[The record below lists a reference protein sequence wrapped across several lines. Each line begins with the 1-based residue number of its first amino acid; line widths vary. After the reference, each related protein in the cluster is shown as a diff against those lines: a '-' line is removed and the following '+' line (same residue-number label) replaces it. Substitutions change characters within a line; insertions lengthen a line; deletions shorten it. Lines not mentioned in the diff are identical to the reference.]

1 MSRFG
6 DSLSAESAGRE
17 RNGEDTQGENIR
29 NNNNRRSG
37 FTSTVA
43 SGNGH
48 GGNVVTPDNRSR
60 LARRQA
66 RCAQNR
72 QRSSID
78 ALRKRVQRFS
88 NTSKATLAKA
98 KPTNADLRNFIEQ
111 EFEPVTRSSL
121 QRKFRERANAISA
134 AEMKQIEIMKSI
146 DKENATKGHGWVPMD
161 KPDGTTRLIFENW
174 NSIKYW
180 SERKTKVDINVIE
193 ATRKRYNA
201 DILAGVEHQTNFS
214 KADEDAQFHDI
225 FGFGE
230 DRKSVEAHNCH
241 NGDHRSAYGGTAIMV
256 FGRLSHYAT
265 NQHDR
270 DPTGL
275 GRWCS
280 KLIKSGSKSVRIVTA
295 YRPNKGRWSGRRQG
309 AGSVW
314 RQHRR
319 YFRSINRHD
328 NPRDLFDQD
337 LCAALKA
344 WRRDGEDII
353 LAGDFNDNIYTS
365 SLARSLGHRDI
376 GLVDQYHRLFD
387 EPAPFSHNTGS
398 VPIMGVY
405 ATAGI
410 EVTAAYLSQHHAKG
424 VVGDHRLHVFDFST
438 KSITG
443 LDSPTDTRAEG
454 RNLQC
459 SHHYARTNYI
469 RVLMQLTQRHK
480 MFSKALFLRRQRMT
494 MTAAEFQLV
503 CNKYDNE
510 FTELMLAAE
519 KQCRKKKNDFLSWS
533 PIVGAC
539 VRHLHLYRWILRLK
553 HGSNTNTANL
563 IRACESQGLPN
574 PIQMTL
580 AEAELAE
587 LACLHRLEKL
597 RDEAPQLRL
606 EHLQSCI
613 DKARE
618 VHDEEKANS
627 LVHLMRRERDRRQN
641 RRMYCA
647 FGKKK
652 GKPPSQIAVRCP
664 TGPDPIFSG
673 QNRVEEVA
681 AEHLTDRYRSAHS
694 SPFASGRLLDDIG
707 HFGQGPEVNAI
718 LEGTFDFPSEY
729 SPEAKQICVE
739 AAKIFSATS
748 ESMISTYITRDDFQS
763 WWLHAREA
771 TQSSKSG
778 AHFGHYRAA
787 AENDYLSALHVAK
800 LNLALETGVPYE
812 RWGHGLTVLLEKEFG
827 SIYIDKLRA
836 ICLFEADFNWLQK
849 IIFAKRM
856 ISNAREKHVIP
867 AEQCATPGVD
877 QNQGSMLKIYH
888 CDTHRTLHIPYSVVS
903 ADLANCYDAVNHAVA
918 ALALLSFGVPHMA
931 VKLVL
936 TCLQS
941 MYFWLRTAFG
951 ISGTP
956 FHGTL
961 IDPFFGISQGGG
973 VAPPTFQAVSA
984 LMINSY
990 KSFGHGVTFVSPVTG
1005 LIFFFAA
1012 ILYVDDTDL
1021 LLCADSPT
1029 MSERAFFEKIQR
1041 SVTAWAKIVLAT
1053 GGSLKA
1059 SKCHASVASFKF
1071 VQGKARMKKKSAL
1084 PSIPITIAATDGT
1097 QKTIELIEPT
1107 ASKKTLGVLTNLANV
1122 SKSQLKYIR
1131 DLGLGWATQ
1140 LSTNKYISPADGW
1153 KSLFTQ
1159 LKPKVAWGAVCLTA
1173 TPLHVDRVQSA
1184 IYHRSLSRL
1193 RVHRSIRRELRT
1205 MPEMFQ
1211 GLGMFDLNVE
1221 RLGKKVYF
1229 LRRHWNTPTAMG
1241 HMLKVAFETFQIDVG
1256 LDGNIFTRNF
1266 DHLSPLAANSWFF
1279 DLWRLCSHFQVSLV
1293 IHEENDIPLVRK
1305 RDKGLMDCFI
1315 ELGVFSMDQLCILSR
1330 FRKFFAVHSIA
1341 ELLCCDGATV
1351 RQDVLRYRQ
1360 GRSKRVFPF
1369 EKPLCR
1375 DLELWISALKLVT
1388 SPSLILDRPLG
1399 DYIIMPPR
1407 HDGWFTTADRRE
1419 VYCVLDNN
1427 THDIYTCDMEEVRGR
1442 RPAYVWDR
1450 NEEGNPG
1457 VAPLLASVEVLDER
1471 FITLLSTAPVPHQS
1485 DGTQSFLETLHSWPN
1500 QSLWKYFKCDEDGEW
1515 IGRAISNNTL
1525 SFVHDGS
1532 YMRQIAPKLCSAAF
1546 VLSCSR
1552 TGLQASGTLVERC
1565 DSADNYRAEA
1575 LGAMAGLL
1583 VIKAAT
1589 TKRRRYLSVL
1599 KAHCDNMG
1607 IVKHGNAAT
1616 TTCPEK
1622 QVQAD
1627 VIMLIKKLIRGLP
1640 CNLEYEHVF
1649 GHQDEILRW
1658 DQLSIQEKLNVL
1670 CDSLAKRALMAG
1682 IVNRD
1687 FITSTFPFEDV
1698 RLDCSTKKVVG
1709 SPTRAI
1715 YQWWGY
1721 KTARAFF
1728 HSKKIVN
1735 KTHFDLIY
1743 WEGMGRAMNT
1753 FPIMFRRWITK
1764 HVCGFCGCNEHLSK
1778 YTPGLDNVC
1787 LACNCTH
1794 ETTAHITVCGDPE
1807 RVRLYK
1813 SSVDVIATWMHTNK
1827 TAPLLARL
1835 IEDYLRARG
1844 TKTMEQVS
1852 PMGISVDY
1860 QLFAKYHDVLGW
1872 QNFIE
1877 GRILTYM
1884 VQIQR
1889 DHLVNID
1896 TFRTAESWARDLIEQ
1911 LLRLTH
1917 RQWLLRNALLQ
1928 FRLPDGRTY
1937 AERERLV
1944 ERIME
1949 LMWTDPDD
1957 LLPEDRTL
1965 MTEDF
1970 KKLAKADA
1978 TDQAYW
1984 IAETEVAI
1992 KAAQFIHNREHT
2004 RNFSHRAQ
2012 SSTTISQDH
2021 HDEIDPEI
2029 DTEGSMRYRRRRR
2042 R

>member
-1 MSRFG
+1 MRRFG
-6 DSLSAESAGRE
+6 GSLSAESAGRE
-17 RNGEDTQGENIR
+17 RIGEDTPGENVR
-29 NNNNRRSG
+29 NNNS
-37 FTSTVA
+37 STYM
-43 SGNGH
+43 SGNSH
-48 GGNVVTPDNRSR
+48 GGNIVPLDNNNR

-66 RCAQNR
+66 RCAQHR
-72 QRSSID
+72 QRSQID
-78 ALRKRVQRFS
+78 ALRTRVRNFS
-88 NTSKATLAKA
+88 VTSKATLSKA
-98 KPTNADLRNFIEQ
+98 RPTNAELRTFIEQ
-111 EFEPVTRSSL
+111 EFSPVTKSSL
-121 QRKFRERANAISA
+121 RQKFCERAHEISA
-134 AEMKQIEIMKSI
+134 AEMKQLEIMRSI
-146 DKENATKGHGWVPMD
+146 DKEDASKGHGWVPLD

-214 KADEDAQFHDI
+214 KAEDDAQFHDI

-230 DRKSVEAHNCH
+230 DRKSVEAHNIH

-256 FGRLSHYAT
+256 FGRLSNYAT
-265 NQHDR
+265 NHHDR

-280 KLIKSGSKSVRIVTA
+280 KLIKSGSKSVRIVSA

-309 AGSVW
+309 AGGVW
-314 RQHRR
+314 RQHLR
-319 YFRSINRHD
+319 YFRGQNRQG
-328 NPRDLFDQD
+328 NPRALFDQD
-337 LCAALKA
+337 LCAALKT

-365 SLARSLGHRDI
+365 SLAQSLGHRDI
-376 GLVDQYHRLFD
+376 GLVEQYHRLYD

-398 VPIMGVY
+398 TPIMGVY
-405 ATAGI
+405 ATAGV
-410 EVTAAYLSQHHAKG
+410 EVTAAYLSRHHAKG

-443 LDSPTDTRAEG
+443 LDSPTDTRTEG

-459 SHHYARTNYI
+459 SHHYAKTNYV

-480 MFSKALFLRRQRMT
+480 MFSKALRLRRQRMV

-503 CNKYDNE
+503 CNKYDKE
-510 FTELMLAAE
+510 FIELMLAAE
-519 KQCRKKKNDFLSWS
+519 KRCRNKKPDFLAWS

-539 VRHLHLYRWILRLK
+539 VRHLHLYRWILRYK
-553 HGSNTNTANL
+553 HGGNTNTSNL
-563 IRACESQGLPN
+563 KRACESQGLPN

-580 AEAELAE
+580 AEAEIAE
-587 LACLHRLEKL
+587 LTCLRRLDKL

-613 DKARE
+613 DQARA
-618 VHDEEKANS
+618 VNDETKVDA
-627 LVHLMRRERDRRQN
+627 LVRIMRRERDRRQN
-641 RRMYCA
+641 RRLYCS

-673 QNRVEEVA
+673 QERIEAVA
-681 AEHLTDRYRSAHS
+681 AEHLTNRYRSAHS
-694 SPFASGRLLDDIG
+694 SPFASGRLLDDVG
-707 HFGQGPEVNAI
+707 HHGQGPEVAAI
-718 LEGTFDFPSEY
+718 LAGTYEFPSEY
-729 SPEAKQICVE
+729 SPEAKQICIE
-739 AAKIFSATS
+739 AAKIFSSTS

-763 WWLHAREA
+763 WWLHAREE

-778 AHFGHYRAA
+778 GHFGHYKAA

-856 ISNAREKHVIP
+856 ISCARQKQVIP
-867 AEQCATPGVD
+867 AEQCATPGID

-888 CDTHRTLHIPYSVVS
+888 CDTHLALRIPYSVVS

-918 ALALLSFGVPHMA
+918 ALALLSFGLPHMA

-973 VAPPTFQAVSA
+973 IAPPTFQAVSA

-990 KSFGHGVTFVSPVTG
+990 KSFGHGVKFVSPVTG

-1029 MSERAFFEKIQR
+1029 MSDVDFFAKIQR
-1041 SVTAWAKIVLAT
+1041 SVTAWAKIVVVT

-1071 VQGKARMKKKSAL
+1071 VQGKARMKKTSAL
-1084 PSIPITIAATDGT
+1084 PDVPITIDDQDGT
-1097 QKTIELIEPT
+1097 QTIIKLIEPT
-1107 ASKKTLGVLTNLANV
+1107 TSKKTLGVLTNLAGK
-1122 SKSQLKYIR
+1122 SKAQLEYTR
-1131 DLGLGWATQ
+1131 DLGLEWATK
-1140 LSTNKYISPADGW
+1140 LNTNKYISPSDGW
-1153 KSLFTQ
+1153 KSLVTQ
-1159 LKPKVAWGAVCLTA
+1159 LKPKVTWGIVCLTA
-1173 TPLHVDRVQSA
+1173 KPEKVARVQAA

-1193 RVHRSIRRELRT
+1193 RVHKSIRRELRT

-1221 RLGKKVYF
+1221 RLGQKVFF

-1241 HMLKVAFETFQIDVG
+1241 KMLKVAFETFQIDVG
-1256 LDGNIFTRNF
+1256 LDGNIFTRAF
-1266 DHLSPLAANSWFF
+1266 DHFSPLATHGWFF
-1279 DLWRLCSHFQVSLV
+1279 DLWRLCSHFDVSLI
-1293 IHEENDIPLVRK
+1293 IHEENDIPLVRE
-1305 RDKGLMDCFI
+1305 RDKGLMDCFVD
-1315 ELGVFSMDQLCILSR
+1315 LGVFSTNQLCILAR

-1341 ELLCCDGATV
+1341 ELLCCDGSTV
-1351 RQDVLRYRQ
+1351 RKDVLSYQR
-1360 GRSKRVFPF
+1360 GSSTRVFPF
-1369 EKPLCR
+1369 EKPLRR
-1375 DLELWISALKLVT
+1375 DLDLWIGALKLVT
-1388 SPSLILDRPLG
+1388 SPTLTLDRPLG
-1399 DYIIMPPR
+1399 AYLIMPPR
-1407 HDGWFTTADRRE
+1407 HDGWFATADRME
-1419 VYCVLDNN
+1419 VYCVLDAS
-1427 THDIYTCDMEEVRGR
+1427 TFDVYTCATTAHRRR
-1442 RPAYVWDR
+1442 RPIYAWERTATGQPD
-1450 NEEGNPG
+1450 EM
-1457 VAPLLASVEVLDER
+1457 PLLASVEESDGWQV
-1471 FITLLSTAPVPHQS
+1471 TLLSTAPVPRVP
-1485 DGTQSFLETLHSWPN
+1485 DETQTFLQTLYSWPN
-1500 QSLWKYFKCDEDGEW
+1500 QSLWKYFKCDGDGEW

-1532 YMRQIAPKLCSAAF
+1532 YMRQVAPKLCSAAF

-1552 TGLQASGTLVERC
+1552 TGFQASGTLVERC

-1575 LGAMAGLL
+1575 LGAAAGLL

-1589 TKRRRYLSVL
+1589 SKRRRYLSIL

-1607 IVKHGNAAT
+1607 IVKHGNAAESS
-1616 TTCPEK
+1616 CPDR

-1627 VIMLIKKLIRGLP
+1627 LITLIKKIIRGLP
-1640 CNLEYEHVF
+1640 CQLQYEHVF

-1658 DQLSIQEKLNVL
+1658 DQLSLPEKLNVL

-1687 FITSTFPFEDV
+1687 YITNTFPFEDII
-1698 RLDCSTKKVVG
+1698 LQCSNKKVVG
-1709 SPTRAI
+1709 QPTKAI

-1735 KTHFDLIY
+1735 EAHFDLIY
-1743 WEGMGRAMNT
+1743 WEGMGKAMNM

-1764 HVCGFCGCNEHLSK
+1764 HVSGCCGVNEHLSK
-1778 YTPGLDNVC
+1778 YTPGLVNEC
-1787 LACNCTH
+1787 LACGALH
-1794 ETTAHITVCGDPE
+1794 ETTAHITVCDDPE
-1807 RVRLYK
+1807 RSRLYK
-1813 SSVDVIATWMHTNK
+1813 SSVDDIVTWMQKNK
-1827 TAPLLARL
+1827 TAPLLAQL
-1835 IEDYLRARG
+1835 IEDYLLARG
-1844 TKTMEQVS
+1844 SKTMDQIAPENIGS
-1852 PMGISVDY
+1852 DY
-1860 QLFAKYHDVLGW
+1860 KIFVKYHDILGW

-1877 GRILTYM
+1877 GRFLTYM

-1889 DHLVNID
+1889 EYLADQD
-1896 TFRTAESWARDLIEQ
+1896 TFRTAESWARGLIEQ

-1917 RQWLLRNALLQ
+1917 RQWLLRNALLH
-1928 FRLPDGRTY
+1928 FRLSDGRTY
-1937 AERERLV
+1937 VERERLV
-1944 ERIME
+1944 ERILE

-1957 LLPEDRTL
+1957 LLPMDRAL
-1965 MTEDF
+1965 MSEDF
-1970 KKLAKADA
+1970 TKLAKADA
-1978 TDQAYW
+1978 GDQAYW

-1992 KAAQFIHNREHT
+1992 RAAEHAYQRDNTDRPDTGDRHNADTTRES
-2004 RNFSHRAQ
+2004 R
-2012 SSTTISQDH
+2012 
-2021 HDEIDPEI
+2021 EELEPEI